1 MIAIIKN
8 KLIEIQ
14 KQKTRLEADYNA
26 LSGAEKVLLQL
37 LKELKSVQGKELTE
51 ANENKQN

>member
-1 MIAIIKN
+1 MISLIKN

-14 KQKTRLEADYNA
+14 KQKARLEADYNA
-26 LSGAEKVLLQL
+26 LSGAEKVLIQL
-37 LKELKSVQGKELTE
+37 LKELKSVQGKEQTE

>member
-1 MIAIIKN
+1 MISLIKN

-14 KQKTRLEADYNA
+14 KQKERLEADYNA
-26 LSGAEKVLLQL
+26 LSGAEKVLIQL
-37 LKELKSVQGKELTE
+37 LKELKSVQGKEQTE